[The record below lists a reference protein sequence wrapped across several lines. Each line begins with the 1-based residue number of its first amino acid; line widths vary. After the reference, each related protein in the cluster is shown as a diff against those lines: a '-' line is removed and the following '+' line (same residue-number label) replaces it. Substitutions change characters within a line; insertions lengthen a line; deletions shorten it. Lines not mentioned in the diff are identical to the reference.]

1 MEDLTNES
9 VYNLAKRINQIE
21 YEIRQLEMEY
31 NTILSELHRR
41 LPNLKDDK
49 NLQPKVL
56 RKIYK
61 ETEESCEKDI
71 CD

>member
-1 MEDLTNES
+1 MKDLSNES
-9 VYNLAKRINQIE
+9 VYKMVVRINQIE

-49 NLQPKVL
+49 NLRPKVL
-56 RKIYK
+56 RK
-61 ETEESCEKDI
+61 TMEE
-71 CD
+71 

>member
-1 MEDLTNES
+1 MKDLNNES
-9 VYNLAKRINQIE
+9 VYKMVVRINQIE

-56 RKIYK
+56 RKIK
-61 ETEESCEKDI
+61 EDASGGDVK
-71 CD
+71 

>member
-1 MEDLTNES
+1 MKDLNNES
-9 VYNLAKRINQIE
+9 VYKMVVRINQIE

-56 RKIYK
+56 RKINDDLK
-61 ETEESCEKDI
+61 P
-71 CD
+71 

>member
-9 VYNLAKRINQIE
+9 VYNLAKRINQID

-56 RKIYK
+56 RKINDDLK
-61 ETEESCEKDI
+61 P
-71 CD
+71 

>member
-1 MEDLTNES
+1 MQDYSKES
-9 VYNLAKRINQIE
+9 VYKMVVRINQIE

-56 RKIYK
+56 RKINDDLK
-61 ETEESCEKDI
+61 P
-71 CD
+71 